1 MDEIFNNL
9 DFFFPNL
16 KADGHLAC
24 ANCNGVYYCDKVCQK
39 NAWKSHH
46 KIECEYFRHIPDE
59 VADIKD
65 SFLKAMFRKGVPILM
80 VRTIL
85 KLSQGCQ
92 DEFVLPNGKKRRFSD
107 LMSHKE
113 EMKEDAEM
121 MNGLKICFGLFQ
133 TWLGYKVPILLA
145 NIDEFI
151 EIFGKIKINSAA
163 LSASNEDTVV
173 ATGVYLG
180 YSAIDHSCAPNAHW
194 YNDGTKLILRT
205 MEDVQNFS
213 DLRITYLG
221 KFGIGTTSDE
231 RKKKLKRE
239 YYFDCKCSKCEDPN
253 SDAKLM
259 SLICKKCDG
268 WVYIDFNICSKC
280 SRRNHYKDHE
290 QKIIEEFKNGTLT
303 LPTPRMTWP
312 KLVIKLFNKYSR
324 IFHPSNKIF
333 GGKSFDSDYSRM
345 IHQPDGLYYLCKI
358 GEVKL
363 THLYEHHSKLSKF
376 IMNEE
381 MMLGELYLM
390 LNGRTQNRKW
400 LYESL
405 PHLEKAEEICKIG
418 IGSRASVGKV
428 AMKRIEDRKETA
440 MLIQMGWM
448 TMHPT

>member
-1 MDEIFNNL
+1 MIFGTGISFL
-9 DFFFPNL
+9 FSRL

-24 ANCNGVYYCDKVCQK
+24 ANCNGVYYCDKVCQR

-65 SFLKAMFRKGVPILM
+65 PFLKAMFRKGVPILM

-113 EMKEDAEM
+113 EMNEDGEI
-121 MNGLKICFGLFQ
+121 MNSLRICYGLFHK
-133 TWLGYKVPILLA
+133 WLRHKVPSF
-145 NIDEFI
+145 DEFI

-163 LSASNEDTVV
+163 LSASNQDLVV
-173 ATGVYLG
+173 ACGLYLG

-194 YNDGTKLILRT
+194 YNDGTELILRT
-205 MEDVQNFS
+205 MEDVQHFS

-221 KFGIGTTSDE
+221 RFSIGTTSDE
-231 RKKKLKRE
+231 RKKKLKGD

-268 WVYIDFNICSKC
+268 WVYIEFFICSNC

-290 QKIIEEFKNGTLT
+290 LKIIQEFKSGTLT
-303 LPTPRMTWP
+303 LPEPRYMRF
-312 KLVIKLFNKYSR
+312 KEIAKLFNKYSR

-333 GGKSFDSDYSRM
+333 GGKTFDSDLSIFLR
-345 IHQPDGLYYLCKI
+345 HSDGLWYLFKI
-358 GEVKL
+358 FELKL
-363 THLYEHHSKLSKF
+363 IHLYEHHSKLSKF
-376 IMNEE
+376 IYNHE
-381 MMLGELYLM
+381 MEMSDVCFSLYKSLNKNWMLKEATL
-390 LNGRTQNRKW
+390 
-400 LYESL
+400 
-405 PHLEKAEEICKIG
+405 HLEKAEEICKVG
-418 IGSRASVGKV
+418 IGSKASVGKI
-428 AMKRIEDRKETA
+428 ALKKIEQKKMSEMMA
-440 MLIQMGWM
+440 QIGNVSI
-448 TMHPT
+448 